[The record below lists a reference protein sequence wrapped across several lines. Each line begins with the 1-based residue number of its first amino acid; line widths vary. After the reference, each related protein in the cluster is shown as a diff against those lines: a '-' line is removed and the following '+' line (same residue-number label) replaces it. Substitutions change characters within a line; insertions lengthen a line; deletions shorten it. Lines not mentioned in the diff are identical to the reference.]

1 MGEREAMRGIK
12 FGWIPGVG
20 RPGMRRLARSI
31 LAGAVGAALLLQ
43 PVAGGTAW
51 TASAAESA
59 SSGKN
64 GAQAAPQLILTGET
78 PVTAGAVR
86 RTYDFI
92 PASGAENGRAK
103 VHVVA
108 IDMTNP
114 YVSLGAMT
122 GGGTVPG
129 KATVGNM
136 VKESGAVAGVN
147 ADYFDMSSSQPVP
160 FGFHITNG
168 ELLKTARK
176 LDGMYMFGVTSSGL
190 PVIDRFTVQ
199 GSVFAE
205 NGARFELSGVNE
217 AAYWNADGSASHANA
232 LYLYT
237 SSWTAGERPAA
248 SGTTPTEALVQD
260 GIVVQVSDK
269 AALPVQPPV
278 NGYILRGHGQAAQF
292 ITDNLRPGTKVTA
305 AYLIKSETS
314 GMTYDAGDWSMMIG
328 GHTILVDGG
337 VPAAYS
343 RSVSSLSPNAD
354 RARTA
359 IGYSEDKRTV
369 YLVTVEKS
377 GSSAG
382 ATLPELQQILVMLG
396 VWRGINLDGGGSTT
410 LIARPLGEFETKL
423 AHPTEDGGS
432 GTYQRPVVNGIGVY
446 TSAPQGR
453 LLGIAISGKQVLFIG
468 EQASYSLKAYDE
480 YYNPL
485 DPSGLSA
492 VFSLDRP
499 ELGSLTGNVL
509 QATAPGAGTL
519 TVRSGSVSER
529 LVLEVIGEA
538 QIVRMSIDAAHAE
551 LAPGAEIRV
560 PVSVELADGRKLP
573 VPAESVKWE
582 FRGFSGTAQDGV
594 IRINAVSDGVKT
606 GYAIARYDGFSS
618 LLTLRAAS
626 AERLFEDF
634 ENVRFAIAPTQ
645 VPADVTAET
654 SLVYGL
660 PGRDTSTAL
669 RLGYNFATS
678 PEDRTKA
685 AYATFNGQGIE
696 LPGQPTGLSVEVFG
710 DYSGH
715 MVRAMIT
722 DAAGKDHLVDL
733 AKSLDWYGWKRLT
746 ADLTAYPLVYPVK
759 LKSLYVAS
767 PQSGQADRPA
777 SGEVYFDDIVLHYPA
792 AVEEPEGETVVL
804 RIGSREAA
812 VGGRPVTL
820 DVAPFAR
827 DGVTYLPLRFV
838 ADQLGGMTDWDGLT
852 KKVTVLRGDRML
864 ELRFGQETIIVN
876 GERKI
881 APAQPYAEQGR
892 TLVPIRLVSE
902 QLGLR
907 VDWNKEDN
915 SVTIH

>member
-1 MGEREAMRGIK
+1 MRSIK
-12 FGWIPGVG
+12 FGWIPDVS
-20 RPGMRRLARSI
+20 RPALRRLARSFI
-31 LAGAVGAALLLQ
+31 AASVGAALLLQ
-43 PVAGGTAW
+43 PVAGGLIRTA
-51 TASAAESA
+51 TAAESA
-59 SSGKN
+59 GTANGGK
-64 GAQAAPQLILTGET
+64 AAGPQLLLKGES
-78 PVTAGAVR
+78 PVTSGAIR
-86 RTYDFI
+86 RTYMFV
-92 PASGAENGRAK
+92 PANGEASATAN
-103 VHVVA
+103 VHVIA

-114 YVSLGAMT
+114 YVSLSAMT

-129 KATVGNM
+129 KTSVGNM
-136 VKESGAVAGVN
+136 VKETGAVAGVN
-147 ADYFDMSSSQPVP
+147 GDYFDMSSSQPVP
-160 FGFHITNG
+160 FGFHIAGG

-176 LDGMYMFGVTSSGL
+176 IDGMYMFGITSSGL
-190 PVIDRFTVQ
+190 PVIDRFTLQ

-217 AAYWNADGSASHANA
+217 AAYWGADGSASHVDA

-269 AALPVQPPV
+269 AALPVQPPA
-278 NGYILRGHGQAAQF
+278 NGYILRGHGKAAQF
-292 ITDNLRPGTKVTA
+292 ITDHLRPGTKVTA

-314 GMTYDAGDWSMMIG
+314 GMTYEADDWRMMIG

-359 IGYSEDKRTV
+359 IGYSQDKKTV

-382 ATLPELQQILVMLG
+382 ATLSELQQILVMLG

-410 LIARPLGEFETKL
+410 MIARPLGEFETKL
-423 AHPTEDGGS
+423 AHPTEDGGA

-446 TSAPQGR
+446 TSAPQGK
-453 LLGIAISGKQVLFIG
+453 LLGITISGKQVLFIG
-468 EQASYSLKAYDE
+468 EQASYALKAYDE

-485 DPSGLSA
+485 DPAGLSA
-492 VFSLDRP
+492 VFRLDVP
-499 ELGSLTGNVL
+499 ELGILTGNVL
-509 QATAPGAGTL
+509 QATAAGAGTL
-519 TVRSGSVSER
+519 TVQSGSVSEK
-529 LVLEVIGEA
+529 LALEVIGEA
-538 QIVRMSIDAAHAE
+538 QIVRMAIDASHTE
-551 LAPGAEIRV
+551 LTPGAEIRV
-560 PVSVELADGRKLP
+560 PVSVELADGRKLT
-573 VPAESVKWE
+573 VPAGSVKWE
-582 FRGFSGTAQDGV
+582 FRGFTGAAQDGV
-594 IRINAVSDGVKT
+594 IRIHAVRDGVKT
-606 GYAIARYDGFSS
+606 GYAIARYDGYSA
-618 LLTLRAAS
+618 LLTLRAGS
-626 AERLFEDF
+626 AEQLFEDF
-634 ENVRFAIAPTQ
+634 ENVRVAIAPSQ
-645 VPADVTAET
+645 VPAEVTAET
-654 SLVYGL
+654 SFVYGL

-669 RLGYNFATS
+669 RLRYDFSTS
-678 PEDRTKA
+678 AEDRTKA
-685 AYATFNGQGIE
+685 AYATFNGQGVE

-733 AKSLDWYGWKRLT
+733 ARSMDWYGWRTLK
-746 ADLTAYPLVYPVK
+746 ADLTAHPLVYPVK

-792 AVEEPEGETVVL
+792 AAAEEPKGETIVL
-804 RIGSREAA
+804 KIGSREAT
-812 VGGRPVTL
+812 VGGQPVTL
-820 DVAPFAR
+820 DVAPFAK

-838 ADQLGGMTDWDGLT
+838 ADQLGGTTDWDGLT

-864 ELRFGQETIIVN
+864 ELKFGQATIIVN

-881 APAQPYAEQGR
+881 APAQPYAEKGR

-902 QLGLR
+902 QLGLK
-907 VDWNKEDN
+907 VDWNKADN